1 MKKFDLR
8 TPIIYVLTFIILI
21 LLIVMK
27 KMDDEKKEK
36 MLEEKMVVVEKKRK
50 EKEELDVTFP
60 QKPEPGIKGII
71 GLVIDDFG
79 YRNDEISDGFL
90 ELDARLTYAVI
101 PGHRHSTSFGQKAVE
116 SGYEVIVHMPME
128 NTGKTYGEEEF
139 VLMTAM
145 DSETIQRRIN
155 NAIKDIPNAIGMNNH
170 QGSKATSDSKTMT
183 VLASVLKD
191 RGKYFI
197 DSRTSPLTIGEKT
210 MISFGVPTARRNIFL
225 DNNNDLDKIEEQM
238 NKLANSAKKNGVA
251 VGLGHARKNTLS
263 VIEKVVPNLLDK
275 GFVFQFASQIV
286 K

>member
-1 MKKFDLR
+1 MKKSLNIQNLTIVTLIIIIIVLGASNFAALRKLDL
-8 TPIIYVLTFIILI
+8 LTRSSEIKNQERIEAVEEIDQDTLGV
-21 LLIVMK
+21 IV
-27 KMDDEKKEK
+27 
-36 MLEEKMVVVEKKRK
+36 
-50 EKEELDVTFP
+50 
-60 QKPEPGIKGII
+60 
-71 GLVIDDFG
+71 LVIDDFG
-79 YRNDEISDGFL
+79 YRNDNISDGFL
-90 ELDARLTYAVI
+90 NLSIPITCAII
-101 PGHRHSTSFGQKAVE
+101 PGHTASKKFAEKAV
-116 SGYEVIVHMPME
+116 SYGKEVIIHMPME
-128 NTGKTYGEEEF
+128 SENYSPGEDEYK
-139 VLMTAM
+139 LLTSMT
-145 DSETIQRRIN
+145 SELLENKLIQ
-155 NAIKDIPNAIGMNNH
+155 AFESLPEAIGMNNH

-197 DSRTSPLTIGEKT
+197 DSRTSSLTIGEKT

-275 GFVFQFASQIV
+275 GFVFQFASQVV